1 MPGSER
7 PDNIDVSIVIPCH
20 NEALGLQNLEEQ
32 LGPVLDTLRATA
44 NVELVLVDDGSSDE
58 TWERMQA
65 LAENSRLNAGPVV
78 LKRHVFNRGLGAAMR
93 TGFAA
98 ASGRVIVTTDS
109 DATYRFGEIP
119 LLLERLSPGIDV
131 VTASPYHPAGGVDGV
146 PAYRLVLSRGS
157 SAIYRLL
164 VGGHLHTYTALFRA
178 YRCDVIRSVSF
189 SADGFLAVA
198 ELLVNAIRAG
208 YRVAEH
214 PTTLHSRVAGVSKAK
229 LARTVAAHLRFQFS
243 VLLHR
248 VTLRAAKVSRT
259 AA

>member
-1 MPGSER
+1 MPGSDR
-7 PDNIDVSIVIPCH
+7 PEDVDISIVIPCH
-20 NEALGLQNLEEQ
+20 NEALGLKNLEAQ
-32 LGPVLDTLRATA
+32 LSPVLDTLRTTA
-44 NVELVLVDDGSSDE
+44 SVELVLVDDGSSDE

-65 LAENSRLNAGPVV
+65 LAQHPRLNAGPVV
-78 LKRHVFNRGLGAAMR
+78 LQRHAFNRGLGAAMR

-109 DATYRFGEIP
+109 DATYRFEEIP
-119 LLLERLSPGIDV
+119 LLLERLSSGIDI

-157 SAIYRLL
+157 SSIYRLL

-178 YRCDVIRSVSF
+178 YRRDVIRSVSF
-189 SADGFLAVA
+189 SAEGFLAVA
-198 ELLVNAIRAG
+198 EVLVNAIRSG
-208 YRVAEH
+208 YRVAEY

-243 VLLHR
+243 VLLQR
-248 VTLRAAKVSRT
+248 LTFRPAKVSRT